1 MSRLFSAYVM
11 VDWSAS
17 TAPKTGKDSIW
28 IGVFKRDVR
37 FRLAFE
43 AHNPATRAEAA
54 KVLRTIFA
62 ELKRKGEKTLVG
74 FDFSFGF
81 PAGTGKA
88 MQLKDADWSG
98 LWAFL
103 AKDIVDKPTNVNN
116 RFAVANKMNRLMT
129 NEARPFWGAPAK
141 DVQTWLATTKPA
153 PQDGD
158 MPSLRHADMAAKA
171 KSIWQLTGQ
180 GAVGGQSLVGIPVVK
195 ALADEMGDK
204 AKIWPFQT
212 GWKPLTPADVEDV
225 DVVFAE
231 VYPALVPV
239 KAEPGEIADK
249 AQMRALVEHFAKLDE
264 QGKLGAAFGPG
275 PDVKPATLAA
285 VESEE
290 GWILGL

>member
-17 TAPKTGKDSIW
+17 AAPKTGKDSIW

-43 AHNPATRAEAA
+43 AHNPATRAEATA
-54 KVLRTIFA
+54 LLRTIFA
-62 ELKRKGEKTLVG
+62 ELKRKGERTLVG
-74 FDFSFGF
+74 FDFSLGF
-81 PAGTGKA
+81 PAGTAKA
-88 MQLKDADWSG
+88 MQLKQADWSG

-141 DVQTWLATTKPA
+141 DVQTWLATTKPTA
-153 PQDGD
+153 KDGD
-158 MPSLRHADMAAKA
+158 MPALRHADAAAKA

-195 ALADEMGDK
+195 ALADELGDK
-204 AKIWPFQT
+204 AKVWPFQT
-212 GWKPLTPADVEDV
+212 GWRALTPADVDGLE
-225 DVVFAE
+225 VVFAE
-231 VYPALVPV
+231 VYPAVVNAKPEAGKIV
-239 KAEPGEIADK
+239 DK
-249 AQMRALVEHFAKLDE
+249 AQVRALTEHFAKLDE
-264 QGKLGAAFGPG
+264 QGKLGAMFGPTT
-275 PDVKPATLAA
+275 AASLETAAA

-290 GWILGL
+290 GWILGV